1 MSEAANITPDRP
13 AAARSAPPLPLRG
26 VRVVEAGIALAGP
39 CVGSLLAELGAE
51 VIKVERPEGGD
62 PMRLMGPRVN
72 GVPLWWG
79 VAARNKTCIALDLK
93 AEDGRAAFR
102 DLLASADVLVEN
114 YRPGVMER
122 LGFGWESLSRLNPR
136 LVMLSISG
144 FGQTG
149 PEAGRPGFGKIAEAF
164 SGIVAL
170 TGKPDEVPLHIG
182 FSLADTSAGLMGT
195 FAACLAL
202 YVRDRVSGRGSRIDL
217 GLYEPLFRMADC
229 QLALR
234 ELLGAAPRRTGSDD
248 PHRWGVDKPRG
259 RRLVPMKC
267 GDESWIAV
275 LMDAAEA
282 PALGARLGCG
292 ASEAELIAAIGS
304 RIASLPR
311 DTAREARAELDG
323 TAGPVHDGHSIG
335 SDPYF
340 LARGDVA
347 RTQDDVV
354 GPVVVPG
361 PVPRAYG
368 GAGLRLF
375 NAPPPP

>member
-1 MSEAANITPDRP
+1 MTVASSP
-13 AAARSAPPLPLRG
+13 PPLPLRG

-39 CVGSLLAELGAE
+39 FVGSLLAELGAE

-62 PMRLMGPRVN
+62 PMRLMGPRVK

-93 AEDGRAAFR
+93 AEEGRSAFR

-122 LGFGWESLSRLNPR
+122 LGFGWDRLTALNPR

-149 PEAGRPGFGKIAEAF
+149 PEASRPGFGKIAEAF

-170 TGKPDEVPLHIG
+170 TGRPEEAPLHIG
-182 FSLADTSAGLMGT
+182 FSVADTSAGLMGT

-202 YVRDRVSGRGSRIDL
+202 YVRDRVSGRGSRIDIA
-217 GLYEPLFRMADC
+217 LYEPLFRMADC
-229 QLALR
+229 QLAIR
-234 ELLGAAPRRTGSDD
+234 ELLGTAPRRTGSND
-248 PHRWGVDKPRG
+248 PHGWGVPIPRG
-259 RRLVPMKC
+259 RRVVPLRC
-267 GDESWIAV
+267 GDGSWIA
-275 LMDAAEA
+275 LLLESSAAPALASRLGSPADEHGIVA
-282 PALGARLGCG
+282 ALGARLN
-292 ASEAELIAAIGS
+292 ALSRDAA
-304 RIASLPR
+304 R
-311 DTAREARAELDG
+311 DLLRDLGVAAC
-323 TAGPVHDGHSIG
+323 PVHDGGTIG
-335 SDPYF
+335 TDPYF
-340 LARGDVA
+340 LARGDVVH
-347 RTQDDVV
+347 TEDPVV
-354 GPVVVPG
+354 GPLVVPG
-361 PVPRAYG
+361 SVPRAYG

>member
-1 MSEAANITPDRP
+1 MSENAT
-13 AAARSAPPLPLRG
+13 SLPPLPLKG

-39 CVGSLLAELGAE
+39 FVGSLLAELGAE

-72 GVPLWWG
+72 GIPLWWG

-93 AEDGRAAFR
+93 ADDGRAAFR

-114 YRPGVMER
+114 YRPGVMQR
-122 LGFGWESLSRLNPR
+122 LGFGWEALSALNPR

-149 PEAGRPGFGKIAEAF
+149 PEAGRPGFGKIAEAY
-164 SGIVAL
+164 SGVVAL

-234 ELLGAAPRRTGSDD
+234 ELLGAAPRCTGSDD
-248 PHRWGVDKPRG
+248 PYGWGVPVPRG
-259 RRLVPMKC
+259 RRLVPLQC
-267 GDESWIAV
+267 GGGTWIAILLEAPELSTLADRLGTRPV
-275 LMDAAEA
+275 ESEVISAIAKRISGLPAEA
-282 PALGARLGCG
+282 
-292 ASEAELIAAIGS
+292 
-304 RIASLPR
+304 
-311 DTAREARAELDG
+311 AREALAELG
-323 TAGPVHDGHSIG
+323 VAACPVHDGATIG

-340 LARGDVA
+340 LARGDVV
-347 RTQDDVV
+347 RTEDAVV

-361 PVPRAYG
+361 PVPRTYG
-368 GAGLRLF
+368 AAGLRLF